1 MGFVLMMMMIMMMI
15 SVVTLFLNQP
25 SKLQD
30 LSPSNKTLLYDPTQL
45 CILGSREFL
54 RLINKENINVFNK
67 RRRKSCLKRH
77 WVSLNVINKRSTF
90 SLFLI
95 IFINLRSS
103 SKFELFMYRF

>member
-67 RRRKSCLKRH
+67 RRRKSCLKQH
-77 WVSLNVINKRSTF
+77 WVSLNVI
-90 SLFLI
+90 
-95 IFINLRSS
+95 
-103 SKFELFMYRF
+103 

>member
-1 MGFVLMMMMIMMMI
+1 MGFVLMMMMIMMVI

-67 RRRKSCLKRH
+67 RRRKSCLKQH